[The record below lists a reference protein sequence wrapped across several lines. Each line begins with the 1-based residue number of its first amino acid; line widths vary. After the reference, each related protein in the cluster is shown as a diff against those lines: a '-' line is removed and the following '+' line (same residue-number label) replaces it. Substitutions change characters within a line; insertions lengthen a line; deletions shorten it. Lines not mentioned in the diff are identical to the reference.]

1 MSEDTKSKM
10 LGILVSLLSLQKV
23 TLCLSGYRL
32 LNQVDWHIQAQDRI
46 ALVGRNGQG
55 KSSLLNLLQGQLV
68 QESGQVLKV
77 NGLRI
82 AALLQEVPAFQTSTQ
97 TVSDVLTEAAQHLS
111 SWDVPHTIESIAT
124 RLGLDITA
132 RMSQLSGGMIRRTLL
147 AAALITAP
155 DILLLDEPTNHLD
168 IHSIEW
174 LESYLKQ
181 YSGALIFVS
190 HDRTFLDQVANQIVE
205 LDRGRLHTYHCDYET
220 FLARREARLLSEQ
233 KQHDLFD
240 KRLQTEEVWIR
251 KGIEARR
258 TRNEG
263 RVRALKAMR
272 ETYRQRQ
279 SRQGDVKNMSL
290 ELRRSG
296 KLVIE
301 AKQVNYAIQQKNI
314 IQDFSLLLSRGDK
327 IGIIGPNGCGKTTLI
342 RLLLQEI
349 APDSGEIRQGTSL
362 AIAYFDQLRN
372 QLNENVS
379 IMANVADGADFVT
392 INGKNKHVAS
402 YLQDFLFTPD
412 RFQQP
417 VSSLSGG
424 ERNRLLLAKLFA
436 KPVNLLVM
444 DEPTNDLDIETL
456 ELLESILVDYA
467 GTLLLISH
475 DRAFIND
482 VVTHVLV
489 YEKDGKFHEYVG
501 GYDTYIEQ
509 KKTLSKKSTPPPQ
522 KQSRSENRKLS
533 FKEQRELAE
542 LPKKIED
549 LEQALTSMQAE
560 MTQKTFYQQP
570 TEQISAFKKIL
581 EEKEQLLEELM
592 TRWEVLEKID
602 AGAFE

>member
-1 MSEDTKSKM
+1 MSTDLKLPGM
-10 LGILVSLLSLQKV
+10 LVSLLSLQKV

-32 LNQVDWHIQAQDRI
+32 LDQVDWHIQAQDRI

-55 KSSLLNLLQGQLV
+55 KSSLLNLLQGHLV
-68 QESGQVLKV
+68 QESGQILRV

-82 AALLQEVPAFQTSTQ
+82 AALLQEVPPFQTSTQ
-97 TVSDVLTEAAQHLS
+97 TVNDVLTEAAQHLS
-111 SWDVPHTIESIAT
+111 SWDMPHTIESIAS
-124 RLGLDITA
+124 RLGLDTSA

-205 LDRGRLHTYHCDYET
+205 LDRGRLYTYHCDYET

-240 KRLQTEEVWIR
+240 KRLQAEEVWIR

-279 SRQGDVKNMSL
+279 LRQGDVKNMSL
-290 ELRRSG
+290 ELMRSG

-314 IQDFSLLLSRGDK
+314 IEDFSLLLSRGEK

-342 RLLLQEI
+342 RLLLQELT
-349 APDSGEIRQGTSL
+349 PNSGEIRQGTSL

-372 QLNENVS
+372 QLDENAS
-379 IMANVADGADFVT
+379 IMNNVADGADFVT

-456 ELLESILVDYA
+456 ELLESILVDYT

-489 YEKDGKFHEYVG
+489 YEKDGKFHQYVG
-501 GYDTYIEQ
+501 GYDTYVEQ
-509 KKTLSKKSTPPPQ
+509 KKTLSKKSTPPLQ
-522 KQSRSENRKLS
+522 KQSRGENRKLS

-549 LEQALTSMQAE
+549 LEEVLTNMQAE
-560 MTQKTFYQQP
+560 MTQKTFYQKP
-570 TEQISAFKKIL
+570 TEQISTFKQIL
-581 EEKEQLLEELM
+581 EEKEQLLDTLM
-592 TRWEVLEKID
+592 ARWEALEKVD
-602 AGAFE
+602 AGTL